1 MRERV
6 DLGPSP
12 PTCDSDA
19 AQNHVGPRGIELSTA
34 LTHRYDEL
42 RGRTLALA
50 LPWAPRSR
58 RRAVAR
64 VCAEYDVR
72 VRRASQ
78 VVRAREESF
87 PVASW
92 RCLAAKSIKSG
103 GTDRGPRAPAAAERR
118 PKPPPKR
125 VLGS

>member
-1 MRERV
+1 M
-6 DLGPSP
+6 
-12 PTCDSDA
+12 
-19 AQNHVGPRGIELSTA
+19 STA

-42 RGRTLALA
+42 RGRILAPPR
-50 LPWAPRSR
+50 PWAPRSR

-72 VRRASQ
+72 VRRAPQ

-87 PVASW
+87 PIASW
-92 RCLAAKSIKSG
+92 KYLAAKSIKSG

>member
-1 MRERV
+1 M
-6 DLGPSP
+6 
-12 PTCDSDA
+12 
-19 AQNHVGPRGIELSTA
+19 STA

-42 RGRTLALA
+42 RGRILALA

-64 VCAEYDVR
+64 VCAEHDVR

-92 RCLAAKSIKSG
+92 TYLGAKSTLSVGKVH
-103 GTDRGPRAPAAAERR
+103 RLRAPAAAERR
-118 PKPPPKR
+118 PKPPSKR
-125 VLGS
+125 VRGSRSLMWRF

>member
-1 MRERV
+1 M
-6 DLGPSP
+6 
-12 PTCDSDA
+12 
-19 AQNHVGPRGIELSTA
+19 STA

-42 RGRTLALA
+42 RGRILALA

-64 VCAEYDVR
+64 VCAEHDVR